1 MIYWNGLYTNK
12 RINNNVQFF
21 YQIVLCK
28 YICMCPGVLIW
39 KQAQIS
45 AEGCEEEHITHVF

>member
-1 MIYWNGLYTNK
+1 MCS
-12 RINNNVQFF
+12 FF